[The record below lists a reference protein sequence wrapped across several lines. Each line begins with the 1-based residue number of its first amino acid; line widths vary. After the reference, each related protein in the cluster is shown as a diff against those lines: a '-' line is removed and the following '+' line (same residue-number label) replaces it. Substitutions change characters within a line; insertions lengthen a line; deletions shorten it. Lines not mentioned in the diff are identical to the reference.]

1 MDNMKNVL
9 KNRDGITENEAINEV
24 NNARESLYDIIENG
38 GGIDD
43 VEDMM
48 MCDYGLELD
57 YIFDLLIYELMICKR
72 HRIKF

>member
-24 NNARESLYDIIENG
+24 NNARESLYDIIEIG
-38 GGIDD
+38 GSIDD

-57 YIFDLLIYELMICKR
+57 YIFDLLI
-72 HRIKF
+72 

>member
-1 MDNMKNVL
+1 MDSMKNVL

-48 MCDYGLELD
+48 MCDYGLEMD
-57 YIFDLLIYELMICKR
+57 YIFDLLI
-72 HRIKF
+72 

>member
-1 MDNMKNVL
+1 MDSMKNVL

-38 GGIDD
+38 GSIDD

-48 MCDYGLELD
+48 MCDYGLEMD
-57 YIFDLLIYELMICKR
+57 YIFDLLI
-72 HRIKF
+72 

>member
-1 MDNMKNVL
+1 MNSMVDVL

-24 NNARESLYDIIENG
+24 NNARESMYDIIENG
-38 GGIDD
+38 GSIDD

-57 YIFDLLIYELMICKR
+57 YIMDLLI
-72 HRIKF
+72 